1 MENDGI
7 RIKLSLG
14 LVAIALIHA
23 AACAVLCLG
32 MRPAKKPDHAPW
44 NVPQYCEPDCYPPVS
59 AAPRKLEQPQSVNLA
74 AQGEMK
80 QQSGHCIDCPP
91 IVVGPG
97 ERVVRVGPSKPVTPH
112 PVPTLAPPDP
122 LQLPNASPPSVLLS
136 GESTSR
142 PPAKQY
148 QLLLFLDR
156 SSQSQEIHNWFTS
169 DRDLVTLRT
178 KSDFQVYT
186 QDNALYRQRYA
197 RLVPPDQMP
206 AIVLQDASGGHIH
219 ACGKSMIPS
228 TAEQLVADMRTGFQ
242 LYKQAKQGSMQATGA
257 LKATG
262 YSWDDQINPQ
272 MRLQSGDD
280 CGPDGCPPDR
290 WRPFDRDGGGLF
302 DGLAPGGAEALL
314 WANAGDMV
322 IMGLVLVGLV
332 AVVIILSKATRR

>member
-1 MENDGI
+1 MNDTDGI

-32 MRPAKKPDHAPW
+32 MRPAKKPEPAPW
-44 NVPQYCEPDCYPPVS
+44 NVPQYCEPNCYPPVS
-59 AAPRKLEQPQSVNLA
+59 ASPQKLEQPQSVNLA
-74 AQGEMK
+74 AQGELK
-80 QQSGHCIDCPP
+80 QQSGCIDCPP
-91 IVVGPG
+91 IVVRPG
-97 ERVVRVGPSKPVTPH
+97 ERVVRVGPARPVVPSSS
-112 PVPTLAPPDP
+112 PTLAPPDP
-122 LQLPNASPPSVLLS
+122 LLTPNSYPPSVLVNDAVS
-136 GESTSR
+136 SR

-156 SSQSQEIHNWFTS
+156 SSQSQQIHEWFS
-169 DRDLVTLRT
+169 NNRELFTLRS
-178 KSDFQVYT
+178 KSEFQIYT

-197 RLVPPDQMP
+197 RLVPPEQFP

-228 TAEQLVADMRTGFQ
+228 TPEQLVSDMRTGFT

-257 LKATG
+257 MKATG

-302 DGLAPGGAEALL
+302 DGVGPSGAEALL